1 MGLGDP
7 DAPTPAHVKD
17 AAIQAIRDNKT
28 HYTHPAGMPEL
39 RQAIAAM
46 LGRDFGLDYAA
57 DEVMVTAGTQE
68 GVMLCALAFLNPGD
82 EMLVPSPRF
91 TSYDTAVALA
101 GGKLVDVPTVEADD
115 FAMNP
120 DTIEALITD
129 RTKVLVLIT
138 PGNPT
143 GGVTPPDKIRRI
155 AEICKKHDIVVIS
168 DEIYGE
174 ILFDGAE
181 HLSIATLPGMKER
194 TITMNGFSKSHSM
207 TGWRIGYLAAPASV
221 IERLTEPRH
230 TLSINTSSISQH
242 AALAAATGPHEAVT
256 DIVDTYK
263 ERRAVMLPGLE
274 KLGFTYV
281 KGAGSFYV
289 YTNISA
295 SGLSA
300 PEFCEK
306 MLREARVM
314 ASPAPCSQTRMTA
327 GSAFRC
333 CNRSPA
339 SRRRWQGSKRR
350 RTGSS
355 YEPSASA
362 CRAWQPVDALAQGDR
377 PRPGL

>member
-1 MGLGDP
+1 MDAVPPRLVRALADRIEREDRLYRQKLTDIAATLDDVILMGLGDP

-155 AEICKKHDIVVIS
+155 AEICQEARHRGDLGRDLRRDPVRR
-168 DEIYGE
+168 G
-174 ILFDGAE
+174 
-181 HLSIATLPGMKER
+181 R
-194 TITMNGFSKSHSM
+194 
-207 TGWRIGYLAAPASV
+207 ASV
-221 IERLTEPRH
+221 HRHPAGDEGTHDHHERLFEKPFDDRLAH
-230 TLSINTSSISQH
+230 RLS
-242 AALAAATGPHEAVT
+242 G
-256 DIVDTYK
+256 
-263 ERRAVMLPGLE
+263 RAR
-274 KLGFTYV
+274 LGD
-281 KGAGSFYV
+281 
-289 YTNISA
+289 
-295 SGLSA
+295 
-300 PEFCEK
+300 
-306 MLREARVM
+306 
-314 ASPAPCSQTRMTA
+314 
-327 GSAFRC
+327 
-333 CNRSPA
+333 
-339 SRRRWQGSKRR
+339 
-350 RTGSS
+350 RTG
-355 YEPSASA
+355 
-362 CRAWQPVDALAQGDR
+362 
-377 PRPGL
+377 